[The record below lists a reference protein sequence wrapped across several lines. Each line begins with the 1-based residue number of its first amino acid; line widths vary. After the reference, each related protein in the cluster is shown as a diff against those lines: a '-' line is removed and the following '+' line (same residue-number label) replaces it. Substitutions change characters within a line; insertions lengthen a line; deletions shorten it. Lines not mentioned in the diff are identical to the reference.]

1 MGELGEI
8 HFRMGFPLFLK
19 KILQYRFGI
28 DANEFLS
35 KSTIEEV
42 NIAGMNTKA
51 VVHHREMMDTPGL
64 KTIDRQHHVCGI
76 QRMNE
81 VSDDAIR
88 LLPRVDLPCFI
99 LLIHN

>member
-1 MGELGEI
+1 
-8 HFRMGFPLFLK
+8 MGFPLFLK

-76 QRMNE
+76 QENE
-81 VSDDAIR
+81 RGERRCHPLASSSRSSVFHPLDKQRTCDPTS
-88 LLPRVDLPCFI
+88 
-99 LLIHN
+99 